1 MRFGI
6 HLPQYG
12 RAASAEAITQA
23 AQHAE
28 ALGFDDLWVSDHV
41 IQPAAQDYPSPYL
54 YDPLLTLTWAA
65 AATSRIGLGTSV
77 LVAPQYHPLWLANA
91 TSSLDALSGGRLRL
105 AIGVGWSEAE
115 FAALGQDFHTRGRRT
130 DEIIEIL
137 QACWANDPATYH
149 GEHYSFDD
157 IRVLPKP
164 AHPID
169 VWLGGSSEPAYRR
182 AARHGT
188 GFQLLGLK
196 PDTVVEPIARL
207 RRDHPDPGTYTIGL
221 RTGWDPLGMSAD
233 EIAAEREGFEAAGI
247 QHVVA
252 APWRSD
258 LPSWLEA
265 MRALARVLGI
275 DAASRA

>member
-1 MRFGI
+1 
-6 HLPQYG
+6 
-12 RAASAEAITQA
+12 
-23 AQHAE
+23 
-28 ALGFDDLWVSDHV
+28 
-41 IQPAAQDYPSPYL
+41 
-54 YDPLLTLTWAA
+54 
-65 AATSRIGLGTSV
+65 
-77 LVAPQYHPLWLANA
+77 
-91 TSSLDALSGGRLRL
+91 
-105 AIGVGWSEAE
+105 
-115 FAALGQDFHTRGRRT
+115 
-130 DEIIEIL
+130 
-137 QACWANDPATYH
+137 
-149 GEHYSFDD
+149 
-157 IRVLPKP
+157 
-164 AHPID
+164 
-169 VWLGGSSEPAYRR
+169 
-182 AARHGT
+182 
-188 GFQLLGLK
+188 LK